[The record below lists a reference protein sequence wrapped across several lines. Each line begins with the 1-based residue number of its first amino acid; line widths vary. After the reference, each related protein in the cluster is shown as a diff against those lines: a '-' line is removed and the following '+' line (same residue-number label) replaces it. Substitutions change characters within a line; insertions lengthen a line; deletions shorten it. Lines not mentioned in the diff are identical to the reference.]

1 MKNIIHRIAGLAL
14 KLALFLG
21 VWMLMGR
28 WLLDI
33 SEYNLFGIDNANISF
48 LLYGILVFVGAEI
61 ICYGVA
67 RFKGCRKR
75 LPK

>member
-1 MKNIIHRIAGLAL
+1 MKNILHRIAGLAL

-48 LLYGILVFVGAEI
+48 LLYGILVFVDVEI
-61 ICYGVA
+61 IGFGVA
-67 RFKGCRKR
+67 RFKRRRKR
-75 LPK
+75 

>member
-1 MKNIIHRIAGLAL
+1 MKNILHRIAGLTL

-21 VWMLMGR
+21 VWMLMGC

-48 LLYGILVFVGAEI
+48 LLYGILIFVGAEI
-61 ICYGVA
+61 IGFGVA
-67 RFKGCRKR
+67 RFKRCRKR
-75 LPK
+75 